1 MPLGNAARRRCGPR
15 RGPWPGCIRHDDPGA
30 HSLQSVL
37 DTTTRPGP
45 ALGAPRRYQV
55 AVEDLCKDMFV
66 ADLDRPWLDTP
77 FLLQGFIID
86 SQVEL
91 DTLRKYC
98 EYVYIDLELSSPAVA
113 DLIRRV
119 EIRPADLEP
128 STVPMKDR
136 SAAVAAL
143 VQSAMHAVSAGASG
157 AKESLHQRG
166 DVPGDTRPMAN
177 QVAA

>member
-1 MPLGNAARRRCGPR
+1 MPLGNAARRLCGPR

-66 ADLDRPWLDTP
+66 ADLDRPCLDTP
-77 FLLQGFIID
+77 FLLQGFLVD

-98 EYVYIDLELSSPAVA
+98 EYVYVDLELSSPAVH

-119 EIRPADLEP
+119 EIRPPELEP
-128 STVPMKDR
+128 DTLPMKDR
-136 SAAVAAL
+136 AAAVAAFAR
-143 VQSAMHAVSAGASG
+143 SAASTVHAGKPSASAAAAVSAA
-157 AKESLHQRG
+157 EPPMQR
-166 DVPGDTRPMAN
+166 
-177 QVAA
+177 